1 MDQRGAGRTA
11 IKKEEHGKGGAAV
24 NERSRRRRGA
34 INFPRLPAL
43 RLINIICLRD
53 HSMMW
58 FTYSVCTLA
67 NTDALV
73 RYARIRL
80 RARSKR
86 QPSALRG
93 FYRNS
98 RYSLPLLLRTDARSS
113 PLFVLVERTQQRI
126 DQPSLQHIYKFFNK
140 K

>member
-1 MDQRGAGRTA
+1 
-11 IKKEEHGKGGAAV
+11 
-24 NERSRRRRGA
+24 
-34 INFPRLPAL
+34 
-43 RLINIICLRD
+43 
-53 HSMMW
+53 MMW
-58 FTYSVCTLA
+58 FTYSACTLA

-86 QPSALRG
+86 QPCALRG

-98 RYSLPLLLRTDARSS
+98 RYSLPFLLRTDPRSS

-126 DQPSLQHIYKFFNK
+126 DQPSLQDICNIFQQKITKPKNVQCSKIYRKVVRTVYVRSRVGRDGRDFSSK
-140 K
+140 